1 MKKLVERFLPEAERQ
16 KIESCIRL
24 AESRTRGE
32 IMVLVEG
39 SSGHYPVADLH
50 AAAVFALPA
59 AIALTPLLGGRFWA
73 GPSNLW
79 VFLGLLIPLFLVFQ
93 TAARH
98 LLPLKRLFLSARE
111 MEAQVKEAAEIQ
123 FYQKGIYRTREETG
137 VLIYVSVFE
146 RKVWVLSDRGI
157 NARIPEGYWKGVVD
171 MIVEGI
177 RAGRPAESIC
187 RAVAQV
193 SDVLA
198 EKFPARADDTDEL
211 KNLIVEDGQS

>member
-16 KIESCIRL
+16 KIESCICL

-39 SSGHYPVADLH
+39 ASGHYPVADLH
-50 AAAVFALPA
+50 AATVFALPA
-59 AIALTPLLGGRFWA
+59 AIALTPLLGRLFWV

-79 VFLGLLIPLFLVFQ
+79 VFLGVLIPLFLIFQ
-93 TAARH
+93 VAAKH

-123 FYQKGIYRTREETG
+123 FYQKGVYRTREETG
-137 VLIYVSVFE
+137 VLIFVSVFE

-157 NARIPEGYWKGVVD
+157 NAKIPEGYWKDVVD
-171 MIVEGI
+171 LIVEGI
-177 RAGRPAESIC
+177 RSGRPAESIC

-198 EKFPARADDTDEL
+198 EKFPVRADDTDEL
-211 KNLIVEDGQS
+211 KNLIVEDGQA